1 MRTLYARFLR
11 MQPSIAERFFFGR
24 PYRPGAGDAVV
35 PVVPRSGTAL
45 LGRILIAAIFLIS
58 GFAKLTDPS
67 GTIGYM
73 EQAGIPHAHTL
84 VYVAGAAEVAGG
96 LGILFGFLT
105 RFAALGLFV
114 FLAICQPYFHKFWGM
129 PAAEAKNAMV
139 QFFKDV
145 AIMGGLLMLVAMGP
159 GRFSLD
165 ARVRRGAA

>member
-1 MRTLYARFLR
+1 

-24 PYRPGAGDAVV
+24 PYQPVAGDTVV

-45 LGRILIAAIFLIS
+45 LGRILIAAIFLVS
-58 GFAKLTDPS
+58 GIAKLTDPA
-67 GTIGYM
+67 GTMGYM
-73 EQAGIPHAHTL
+73 QQAGIPYADIL
-84 VYVAGAAEVAGG
+84 VYVAGIAEVAGG

-105 RFAALGLFV
+105 RLAALGLFV

-129 PAAEAKNAMV
+129 PAEEAKNAMV

-145 AIMGGLLMLVAMGP
+145 SIMGGLLMLVAMGP

-165 ARVRRGAA
+165 AKMRRRAA